1 MMSVPSLYKAIFA
14 SEMEDEV
21 MNAFC
26 SNNTSDVI
34 LYNRFKVKDSQML
47 RLFDNNELKKYHLN
61 RNDILL
67 STSSSFEEPIGDET
81 NETAL
86 DIFPNSLFNK
96 KVSLSDDSFIGF
108 MMENTDAKIVV
119 FGDYEQ
125 RYDIPKTRAT
135 KVDDNNIEV
144 DMEWNEFI
152 SYRVNDV

>member
-1 MMSVPSLYKAIFA
+1 MQI
-14 SEMEDEV
+14 
-21 MNAFC
+21 
-26 SNNTSDVI
+26 T
-34 LYNRFKVKDSQML
+34 
-47 RLFDNNELKKYHLN
+47 DNDELKKYHLN

-67 STSSSFEEPIGDET
+67 SINSGFEIELFESKT

-96 KVSLSDDSFIGF
+96 KVSLLNDNFVGF
-108 MMENTDAKIVV
+108 MMKMTDAKIIV

-135 KVDDNNIEV
+135 KVDDNNIIV